1 MACPHWRGKSRAGC
15 GRSWPPHRGAREG
28 GAATGGGRALLPAVG
43 CGALCITS
51 IIHRVPGGRGHAPV
65 RGRGRSRP
73 SGQAPTPAPGAA
85 AWRGR
90 LAPPPLAS
98 SVLGGSSPADGAL
111 RPPRPDEASE
121 RPRLRVAD
129 AVLLPFGQGFRR
141 ARSLIHEHSRTFLKI
156 RASRGPPALCG
167 QAATSSGRPPA
178 SHARKGWGRHPSAAG
193 VREGRPGRATR
204 IGGRGRADP
213 GRAASLGMRTGT
225 SLFSALR
232 PSSPGHRGSAEGHA
246 LRSKRTGSVLNPRS
260 FRRPPD
266 IPEMGK
272 SRNSGKPHRL
282 SGSGTGVWDEAAGP
296 RACVAGAA
304 AALRDGRSLS
314 HHRKWAH
321 LLRP

>member
-1 MACPHWRGKSRAGC
+1 M
-15 GRSWPPHRGAREG
+15 
-28 GAATGGGRALLPAVG
+28 PAVG

-51 IIHRVPGGRGHAPV
+51 VIRRIPGGRGHAPV
-65 RGRGRSRP
+65 RGRGRSCP

-98 SVLGGSSPADGAL
+98 SVLGGSSPADGAP
-111 RPPRPDEASE
+111 RPPRPDVASE

-156 RASRGPPALCG
+156 RASRGPPAPCG
-167 QAATSSGRPPA
+167 QAATSSALSRPAPPA
-178 SHARKGWGRHPSAAG
+178 SHARKGWGRHILAQ
-193 VREGRPGRATR
+193 PGCGKDAQAWLRGS
-204 IGGRGRADP
+204 GGRGRADP
-213 GRAASLGMRTGT
+213 GRAASLGTRTGT